1 MFKEFLS
8 DLKEINSLKY
18 KEYTFLL
25 LFFLLSSFFDL
36 IGLSLIGPYVQNF
49 FFEDVSKI
57 NYLSKYF
64 DNSFLVSENFFFI
77 SSIIL
82 VIVFLSKGLFGYIVI
97 RQIIIFASVQQ
108 AKLITELS
116 QKLIFYKNNSQSN
129 SQIISNFL
137 YNIRIYIEQTLMAL
151 LRLFAEMIVTL
162 AIIIF
167 LLINFFKVS
176 LILIIFLLI
185 SFLIYFFLIHKRIYK
200 YGKIASSSSEKMIED
215 TNNILNGFKDIVI
228 YSKEN
233 FFFESIKL
241 NTYNQMLSG
250 AKANAFTQL
259 PKYFFDAFFAS
270 SFIIFL
276 YFGKNFFPK
285 AEMLLYISVIGLAT
299 YRLLPSLFQIS
310 ICISNLK
317 FSRSHL
323 FEVAKISRELKSKE
337 NNINVVKTNPE
348 HEFEDIFSLEIKN
361 LDFNF
366 KKPENIS
373 IFKNFNLKLSKGDS
387 LFVSGQ
393 SGRGKST
400 LVNILSGFNEVD
412 EGSICVNNVK
422 IKNLK
427 NFGKKFIS
435 YSSQNIFLARGSIV
449 DNITMFDDNINKSK
463 LDKAI
468 EISCCK
474 DFLAK
479 KNIELDYLIEDYGKN
494 FSGGEKQRIQLA
506 RAIYF
511 DKNIMIFDESTSA
524 LEIDLERKFLKNL
537 SEFSKD
543 KIVIFISH
551 RLINKDFFNKEINL

>member
-18 KEYTFLL
+18 KEYIFLL

-176 LILIIFLLI
+176 LILIIFLLT

-241 NTYNQMLSG
+241 NTYNQMISG

-337 NNINVVKTNPE
+337 NNINVVKTTPE
-348 HEFEDIFSLEIKN
+348 HDFEDIFSIKIKN

-373 IFKNFNLKLSKGDS
+373 IFKNFNLELYKGDS

-400 LVNILSGFNEVD
+400 LVNILSGFNEAD
-412 EGSICVNNVK
+412 EGSIYVNNVK
-422 IKNLK
+422 INDLK

-463 LDKAI
+463 LDKAL

-474 DFLAK
+474 DFLVK

>member
-18 KEYTFLL
+18 KEYIFLL

-57 NYLSKYF
+57 NFLSKYF

-176 LILIIFLLI
+176 LILIIFLLT

-228 YSKEN
+228 Y
-233 FFFESIKL
+233 
-241 NTYNQMLSG
+241 
-250 AKANAFTQL
+250 
-259 PKYFFDAFFAS
+259 
-270 SFIIFL
+270 
-276 YFGKNFFPK
+276 
-285 AEMLLYISVIGLAT
+285 
-299 YRLLPSLFQIS
+299 
-310 ICISNLK
+310 
-317 FSRSHL
+317 
-323 FEVAKISRELKSKE
+323 
-337 NNINVVKTNPE
+337 
-348 HEFEDIFSLEIKN
+348 
-361 LDFNF
+361 
-366 KKPENIS
+366 
-373 IFKNFNLKLSKGDS
+373 
-387 LFVSGQ
+387 
-393 SGRGKST
+393 
-400 LVNILSGFNEVD
+400 
-412 EGSICVNNVK
+412 
-422 IKNLK
+422 
-427 NFGKKFIS
+427 
-435 YSSQNIFLARGSIV
+435 
-449 DNITMFDDNINKSK
+449 
-463 LDKAI
+463 
-468 EISCCK
+468 
-474 DFLAK
+474 
-479 KNIELDYLIEDYGKN
+479 
-494 FSGGEKQRIQLA
+494 
-506 RAIYF
+506 
-511 DKNIMIFDESTSA
+511 
-524 LEIDLERKFLKNL
+524 
-537 SEFSKD
+537 
-543 KIVIFISH
+543 
-551 RLINKDFFNKEINL
+551 